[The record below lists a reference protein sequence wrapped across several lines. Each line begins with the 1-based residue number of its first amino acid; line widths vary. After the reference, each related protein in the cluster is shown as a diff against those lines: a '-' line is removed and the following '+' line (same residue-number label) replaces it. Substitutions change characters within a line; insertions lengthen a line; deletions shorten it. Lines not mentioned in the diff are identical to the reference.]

1 MKTYKSMS
9 AIVPNEWEV
18 DSSRTCVYHNY
29 NVLVIPP
36 TEDSPEMYE
45 YTVDEYTK
53 EEHHSY
59 KLQEQNGVNKM
70 LMIALAELDVQREM
84 DKTETELAIA
94 ELAETV
100 LGGV

>member
-9 AIVPNEWEV
+9 ATVPIEWDV
-18 DSSRTCVYHNY
+18 DSSRACVYHNY
-29 NVLVIPP
+29 NVLATPP

-45 YTVDEYTK
+45 YMVDEYTK
-53 EEHHSY
+53 EEYHHY
-59 KLQEQNGVNKM
+59 KIQQQDAENEM
-70 LMIALAELDVQREM
+70 LMMALAELDMQREA
-84 DKTETELAIA
+84 DKTESELAIA

>member
-1 MKTYKSMS
+1 MKTYKSQS
-9 AIVPNEWEV
+9 AIMPNEWDL
-18 DSSRTCVYHNY
+18 DSSETCVYHNY

-36 TEDSPEMYE
+36 TEYSPEMYE

-53 EEHHSY
+53 EEYHSY
-59 KLQEQNGVNKM
+59 KLHKASEENEM
-70 LMIALAELDVQREM
+70 LMVALAELDMQRET

-100 LGGV
+100 LGGM